1 MDQRE
6 ILLLA
11 REHRPEVTREVVLAS
26 SYEDVSPAQLL
37 AEVFH
42 GSYRRLVVQLY
53 GVTGDLGEAEDVVQE
68 AFVRA
73 SSALARFAQADNP
86 EAWLRTVALNL
97 HRNRIRKVRG
107 WVRARRVAESARP
120 AALPGLEE
128 HLDVVRALRRLPAQH
143 REVLALHYL
152 ADLPVAEVAEALQV
166 PEGTVKSR
174 LSRARAALN
183 DLLDPTTDE
192 GDGDVPA

>member
-6 ILLLA
+6 SLLLTRA
-11 REHRPEVTREVVLAS
+11 HRSGPVDGVVPSAYVDVT
-26 SYEDVSPAQLL
+26 PGQLL

-42 GSYRRLVVQLY
+42 GGYRRLVVQLY
-53 GVTGDLGEAEDVVQE
+53 AVTGDLAEAEDVVQE

-73 SSALARFAQADNP
+73 AALPSRLAQVDNP

-97 HRNRIRKVRG
+97 HRNRVRKVRG
-107 WVRARRVAESARP
+107 WLRVRRVVESEREAD
-120 AALPGLEE
+120 LPGPEE
-128 HLDVVRALRRLPAQH
+128 HLDVVRALRRLPARH

-152 ADLPVAEVAEALQV
+152 SDLSVAEVAEALQV

-174 LSRARAALN
+174 LSRARDAL
-183 DLLDPTTDE
+183 DQVLRE
-192 GDGDVPA
+192 GDGDDAS

>member
-1 MDQRE
+1 VDRQQLP
-6 ILLLA
+6 LLSRA
-11 REHRPEVTREVVLAS
+11 RDRGADHRAAALSAT
-26 SYEDVSPAQLL
+26 YDDVSPTELL

-53 GVTGDLGEAEDVVQE
+53 GVTGSLGEAEDVVQE

-73 SSALARFAQADNP
+73 SSSPARFAQTDNP

-97 HRNRIRKVRG
+97 HRNRARKVRG
-107 WVRARRVAESARP
+107 WLRVRRVAEP
-120 AALPGLEE
+120 PDPDLTDGLDD
-128 HLDVVRALRRLPAQH
+128 HLDVVRALRRLSAQQ

-152 ADLPVAEVAEALQV
+152 ADLPVAEVAETLGV
-166 PEGTVKSR
+166 PAGTVKSR

-183 DLLDPTTDE
+183 HLLEEDE
-192 GDGDVPA
+192 SDA

>member
-1 MDQRE
+1 MVQSDSLLPSWSQRHD
-6 ILLLA
+6 A
-11 REHRPEVTREVVLAS
+11 VREVVSPAS
-26 SYEDVSPAQLL
+26 AADVSPAALL

-73 SSALARFAQADNP
+73 SASLARFAQADNP

-97 HRNRIRKVRG
+97 HRNRVRKLRG

-120 AALPGLEE
+120 AELPGLDE

-152 ADLPVAEVAEALQV
+152 ADLPVVEVAAALQL

-174 LSRARAALN
+174 LARARAALN
-183 DLLDPTTDE
+183 HVVEEMEGAGHDP
-192 GDGDVPA
+192 A